1 MDNIRNRSRL
11 KKLRKILHK
20 VNSYAGSMKEMEDS
34 ALQAKTAEFR
44 ERLRQGETM
53 DQLLP
58 EAYAVVREASG
69 RVLGMYPYDT
79 QVLGG
84 ITLHQGRIAEMKTGE
99 GKTLVASMPLY
110 LNALTGKGCIL
121 VTTNSYLAVRDG
133 TQLGALFRFLDINLE
148 IGVSDDPGRRLTAK
162 EKKRIYSADI
172 VYTTNAALGFDYL
185 LENLAISP
193 EEQYLRDFYYV
204 IIDEADEV
212 LLDSAQTPLVVSGAP
227 RVQSNLYETADY
239 FVSLLKEGRD
249 FETEEKNVWLTEE
262 GIRRAERYFCLEDLY
277 APNQFETVRHIY
289 LALKARI
296 AFQRDRQ
303 YVVENHKVDLL
314 DSRTGRILRDTKLR
328 AGQHQALEAKEHVPI
343 TQESRAMASVTYQS
357 LFNMFEKKAGMTGTG
372 VGDEEEFR
380 EIYGLD
386 VVVIPTNRKMLRKDY
401 PDQYFTTIQ
410 AEIHAAM
417 EELVR
422 VHASGQPVLMIT
434 GSIDMS
440 SAVSE
445 MLLQAGIPHNV
456 LNAYNTAKE
465 AEIIKEAGQ
474 KNAVT
479 VATSVAGR
487 GTDIRLGKGVPELG
501 GLVVLGVGRMENRRQ
516 ELQARGRSGRQGDP
530 GYSRFYASLEDD
542 VVTRYGSEYLE
553 KYRAE
558 DRRIRSFRLIRQIN
572 LAQRICEEQG
582 AGARRSTMEFGE
594 SMVQQRS
601 LVYSLRRRIMRSE
614 EPEPELLL
622 QMEAD
627 IIDDFLSSDP
637 LPDAAGIMRFI
648 LDHLSYRMN
657 QRLPEEKLTSR
668 EEIRTY
674 LLELAGDCLG
684 QKMASIPEKELR
696 VQFYH
701 MMTLRAIDDAWI
713 EEVDYLQQLRTS
725 IMDRRYT
732 QHNVMFEY
740 HREAYFSFQ
749 KMEKRMKKETM
760 RNILLGELVRRKDGS
775 VQVLMP

>member
-1 MDNIRNRSRL
+1 MNNIRNRSRL

-34 ALQAKTAEFR
+34 VLQAKTAEFR
-44 ERLRQGETM
+44 ERLRQGETL

-148 IGVSDDPGRRLTAK
+148 IGVSDDPVRRLTAK
-162 EKKRIYSADI
+162 DKKRIYSADI

-239 FVSLLKEGRD
+239 FVSLLKEERD

-277 APNQFETVRHIY
+277 APNQFETVR
-289 LALKARI
+289 
-296 AFQRDRQ
+296 
-303 YVVENHKVDLL
+303 
-314 DSRTGRILRDTKLR
+314 
-328 AGQHQALEAKEHVPI
+328 QHQALEAKEHVPI

-372 VGDEEEFR
+372 AGDEEEFR

-410 AEIHAAM
+410 AEIRAAM

-501 GLVVLGVGRMENRRQ
+501 GLAVLGVGRMENRRQ